1 MTDYLTTR
9 EVAGLLRIKE
19 RKVYDLAARGQI
31 PVSKSFGKL
40 LFPRA
45 DIEAWIAGG
54 IRDGGTA
61 APALSVP
68 AQTARRTRTPDI
80 VVGSHD
86 PLLDWALRESGSGLA
101 TYFDGSTDGLE
112 RLGAAG
118 GVAAGLHLYDADQDA
133 WNTPVRLG
141 ALADAPLVLVEWA
154 RRARGLI
161 TPSGSN
167 TELKGLADIAGLR
180 RTARQDGAGAEV
192 LFRVLAER
200 EGMVLTSE
208 PKPERVRT
216 ETDAALAVLEGRAD
230 VAFGLKAHA
239 HQMGLRFTPL
249 IEERFDLLVC
259 RASWFEPPLQRLF
272 AFCRS
277 AAFAERASTLAG
289 YDVSG
294 LGTVHHNGP

>member
-9 EVAGLLRIKE
+9 EVADLLRIKE

-54 IRDGGTA
+54 IRDGGTTS
-61 APALSVP
+61 PVLGVP
-68 AQTARRTRTPDI
+68 AQPATGSRPPDI

-101 TYFDGSTDGLE
+101 TYFDGSTDGLA

-118 GVAAGLHLYDADQDA
+118 GVAAGLHLYDPDRDA
-133 WNTPVRLG
+133 WNTSARLG

-154 RRARGLI
+154 RRARGLV
-161 TPSGSN
+161 TLRTSS
-167 TELKGLADIAGLR
+167 TELHTLADIAGLR

-200 EGMVLTSE
+200 EGLVLAGETT
-208 PKPERVRT
+208 PEQVRT

-230 VAFGLKAHA
+230 VAFGLQAHA

-249 IEERFDLLVC
+249 IEERFDLLVW
-259 RASWFEPPLQRLF
+259 RASWFEPPLQKLF
-272 AFCRS
+272 TFCRS
-277 AAFAERASTLAG
+277 DTFTDRASTLAG